1 MDILIPN
8 IERKPAIGIAINGKV
23 FAAILVNFPIAIN
36 PLPDKSPNLDMKVSI
51 NTVDLYLSFFLKVL
65 NIVSL
70 VGLFIPYSKTLKK
83 IVTMPTEIIEG
94 IRPYSMNAILNNIP

>member
-1 MDILIPN
+1 MPN
-8 IERKPAIGIAINGKV
+8 IDWKPAIGIVINGKL
-23 FAAILVNFPIAIN
+23 FAAMLVSFPIAIN
-36 PLPDKSPNLDMKVSI
+36 PLPDKSPNLDIKVSI

-83 IVTMPTEIIEG
+83 TVTMPTEIIEG
-94 IRPYSMNAILNNIP
+94 IRPYSMNAIQNNIP